1 MANSDGSVIIDT
13 KIDTSNITKIG
24 PEIQKQF
31 KDLSA
36 RAKGLSREIN
46 RALDSVEAD
55 GVVDE
60 INGAMDEVEA
70 KLDGATDGLQEDI
83 DSIDASG
90 LEEGIAEPIEEGFR
104 EAEQASDTHAT
115 KIKDDI
121 DGIGNE
127 GQNAGEIL
135 GGSLVQG
142 FMKVAKAIAGAA
154 ITKKLID
161 IGTQAIEIA
170 SDLQEVQNVVDVTF
184 TTMSDQVD
192 SFAKSA
198 ATSAGLS
205 ERMAK
210 QYVGTFG
217 AMATSFGFAE
227 AEAYEMSTA
236 LTQLSGDLASFYNI
250 SQDEAMGKL
259 KGVFTGETEALK
271 ELGVVMTQTALDAYA
286 IENGFGKTTS
296 AMTEQ
301 EKVTLRYQFVMD
313 KLSAASGDF
322 VRTQDSWA
330 NQTKVLSLQWEE
342 LMGKLGEALITVFLP
357 LVQALNDH
365 LMPALSALAE
375 VFGVLMDLLSPL
387 LVIVTDIALPALEFL
402 AIGMRE
408 LFAPT
413 SNTTEAIEEN
423 TEAVEA
429 NADAA
434 HGAIEEFRLYARKRH
449 VQARKDREASAA
461 ANEAAQNEG
470 LLARNV
476 YAANAGIATG
486 TQNMGLYAAA
496 QQVTNLYLGEGAM
509 SLSGVSNAF
518 DMVGAAALAAAGA
531 AGEYATELQT
541 SNAETAAKLNEIVTA
556 YETAHTAAV
565 DSINSQIGLVDVL
578 AKKSDMTASQIVKNW
593 GAQREAFLNYADN
606 IQKAI
611 DMGLNEEL
619 VRQLS
624 DGSEQS
630 MLILNELV
638 NSTTTTVDEINAAYE
653 GLKESKDVAGDAMLL
668 LNDEIQKQM
677 DELIEIVTE
686 KCEVIPNSFS
696 KAVEAAQWYIDTL
709 TGKTVYIDV
718 VARTLFG
725 GNNPNNFGGN
735 SWLPVPQLA
744 TGAVIPPNAPFMAI
758 LGDQKH
764 GTNIEAPLDTMR
776 KAFAEEASKIG
787 GGSVDVVVTFD
798 GDLAQLGRL
807 LNPVIRVEEQRRG
820 DNLAKVVVG

>member
-1 MANSDGSVIIDT
+1 MASADGSVIIDT
-13 KIDTSNITKIG
+13 KIDTSSITKIG

-31 KDLSA
+31 KDLA
-36 RAKGLSREIN
+36 QRAKQLSREIN
-46 RALDSVEAD
+46 SALKAVEAD
-55 GVVDE
+55 GMVEE
-60 INGAMDEVEA
+60 INGAFDEIEREVENV
-70 KLDGATDGLQEDI
+70 GEPIQEEL
-83 DSIDASG
+83 DSIDASN
-90 LEEGIAEPIEEGFR
+90 LDEEISEPIEEGF
-104 EAEQASDTHAT
+104 EDAEQSSSKHSKEIQEDL
-115 KIKDDI
+115 DN
-121 DGIGNE
+121 IGAE
-127 GQNAGEIL
+127 SQNTGGIL
-135 GGSLVQG
+135 GGSLAQG

-154 ITKKLID
+154 IVKKLVD
-161 IGTQAIEIA
+161 IGKQAIEIA

-184 TTMSDQVD
+184 TTMSDQVNN
-192 SFAKSA
+192 FAKSA

-227 AEAYEMSTA
+227 AEAFEMSTA

-259 KGVFTGETEALK
+259 KGIFTGETEALK

-286 IENGFGKTTS
+286 LEKGFGKTTS

-330 NQTKVLSLQWEE
+330 NQTKVLALQWEQF
-342 LMGKLGEALITVFLP
+342 MGVLGEVLITAFTP
-357 LVQALNDH
+357 LLQAMNDH
-365 LMPALSALAE
+365 LMPALMALAE

-413 SNTTEAIEEN
+413 SNATEVVEENAEAI
-423 TEAVEA
+423 EA

-434 HGAIEEFRLYARKRH
+434 HGAIGEFKRYADKQREQRK
-449 VQARKDREASAA
+449 VTQQTAQAQED
-461 ANEAAQNEG
+461 
-470 LLARNV
+470 LAGSV
-476 YAANAGIATG
+476 YAANAGISTA
-486 TQNMGLYAAA
+486 TQNTGYYAAA
-496 QQVTNLYLGEGAM
+496 MQSINVIGAEEK
-509 SLSGVSNAF
+509 LSGIAYGF

-541 SNAETAAKLNEIVTA
+541 SNAETVAKLNEIVTA

-565 DSINSQIGLVDVL
+565 ESINSQIGLFDVL
-578 AKKSDMTASQIVKNW
+578 ATKSEMTAAQIVENW
-593 GAQREAFLNYADN
+593 GAQSEAFLNYADN

-619 VRQLS
+619 VKQLS
-624 DGSEQS
+624 DGSEES
-630 MLILNELV
+630 MLILDELV

-668 LNDEIQKQM
+668 LNEEIAAQM
-677 DELIEIVTE
+677 DELISIVTE
-686 KCEVIPNSFS
+686 RCEVIPNSFS

-735 SWLPVPQLA
+735 SWLPVPELA

-820 DNLAKVVVG
+820 DNLAKVVTG

>member
-36 RAKGLSREIN
+36 RAKELSREIN
-46 RALDSVEAD
+46 RSLDSVEAD

-83 DSIDASG
+83 DNIDASG

-127 GQNAGEIL
+127 AQETGGIL
-135 GGSLVQG
+135 GNSLASG

-154 ITKKLID
+154 IVKELID
-161 IGTQAIEIA
+161 IGKQAIEIA

-259 KGVFTGETEALK
+259 KGIFTGETEALK

-286 IENGFGKTTS
+286 LEKGFGKTTS

-330 NQTKVLSLQWEE
+330 NQTKMLSLQWEE

-387 LVIVTDIALPALEFL
+387 LMIVTDIALPALEFL

-413 SNTTEAIEEN
+413 SNTTGAIEEN
-423 TEAVEA
+423 TEALEE
-429 NADAA
+429 NADAS
-434 HGAIEEFRLYARKRH
+434 R
-449 VQARKDREASAA
+449 QASKETRNTTRATTQASAA
-461 ANEAAQNEG
+461 TGNLANNF
-470 LLARNV
+470 
-476 YAANAGIATG
+476 YAANASISTATQTSSG
-486 TQNMGLYAAA
+486 YAAA
-496 QQVTNLYLGEGAM
+496 MQDVEAVGYRVRYGLAETGESVLQIADAFGLATN
-509 SLSGVSNAF
+509 
-518 DMVGAAALAAAGA
+518 AAIREAEKTA
-531 AGEYATELQT
+531 EYANVMRELDL
-541 SNAETAAKLNEIVTA
+541 ETAAKLNEIVTA
-556 YETAHTAAV
+556 YETAHAAAV
-565 DSINSQIGLVDVL
+565 DSINSQIGLFDVL
-578 AKKSDMTASQIVKNW
+578 ATKSEMTAGQIVENW
-593 GAQREAFLNYADN
+593 GAQRDAFLNYADN

-611 DMGLNEEL
+611 DLGIHEDL
-619 VRQLS
+619 VAQLS
-624 DGSEQS
+624 DGTPEAIASLATIIGGIEN
-630 MLILNELV
+630 L
-638 NSTTTTVDEINAAYE
+638 EISVEDVNAAYE
-653 GLKESKDVAGDAMLL
+653 GLSESKDVAADAMLL
-668 LNDEIQKQM
+668 LNEEMADQM
-677 DELIEIVTE
+677 DELISIVTE
-686 KCEVIPNSFS
+686 KCGEIPDNF
-696 KAVEAAQWYIDTL
+696 ADAIAAAQGYIDSL
-709 TGKTVYIDV
+709 TGKTVYVEIETIRHDHSG
-718 VARTLFG
+718 AG
-725 GNNPNNFGGN
+725 GTWGTP
-735 SWLPVPQLA
+735 PIPELA